1 MEESGMKLKGIL
13 ILVLLAVVAAV
24 PAMAQQSQLV
34 RVPVAGEYFDQGV
47 GGEVAYHGA
56 LHHVWTPTADGS
68 GWDVTS
74 ILVADAWLKATG
86 NRLALFGVSQQ
97 NVAGSPGEVVD
108 LKQAITVVRVGGF
121 SVGEVAFNLGAELPH
136 LAAVPAERP
145 IAVQTASRA
154 LLQASVPVQG
164 NYYEPAIGGE
174 VGYEGVVTMTWTP
187 PPAGTDN
194 WTVNGTLVARA
205 VNRRTG
211 ESYVYL
217 GVCQDC
223 LAMASGSS
231 LEMNRPVWA
240 FVAGG
245 SVGYQGSL
253 VVTLALPAGASFP
266 QVSSAALASR

>member
-1 MEESGMKLKGIL
+1 MEEERGMKLKVL
-13 ILVLLAVVAAV
+13 PLLALLVAV
-24 PAMAQQSQLV
+24 PAIAQQSQIV
-34 RVPVAGEYFDQGV
+34 QVPLAGVYFDQGV
-47 GGEVAYHGA
+47 GGEVAYHGV

-68 GWDVTS
+68 RWDVIS
-74 ILVADAWLKATG
+74 ILAADGWLKASG
-86 NRLALFGVSQQ
+86 NRIALFGVSHQQ
-97 NVAGSPGEVVD
+97 VVGSPGQVVELRPAMTVARID
-108 LKQAITVVRVGGF
+108 GTGQVALK
-121 SVGEVAFNLGAELPH
+121 LGAELPRV
-136 LAAVPAERP
+136 AVVPAERP

-164 NYYEPAIGGE
+164 NYYEPTVGGE

-217 GVCQDC
+217 GVCEDC
-223 LAMASGSS
+223 LALASGSS
-231 LEMNRPVWA
+231 LEMTRPVWA
-240 FVAGG
+240 FAAGG

-253 VVTLALPAGASFP
+253 VVALALPAGASFP